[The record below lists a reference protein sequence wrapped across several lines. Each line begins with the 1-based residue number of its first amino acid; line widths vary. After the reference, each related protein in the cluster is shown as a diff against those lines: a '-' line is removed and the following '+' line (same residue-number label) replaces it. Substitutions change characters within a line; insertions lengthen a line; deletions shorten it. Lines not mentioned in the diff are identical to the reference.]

1 MARSFLPWHNA
12 VIPAAGPRVT
22 GNPSSFQDTG
32 TGTRIAERLDMVKPR
47 ILIVDDEEDSRVALQ
62 VLLGTWGYATDA
74 ASQGR
79 EALEKAPSLRP
90 SLVITDLI
98 MPDMDGLTLLSAL
111 QQEMPRVPVI
121 ILTGRATVDTVVGA
135 MRQGAYDYLTKPV
148 DLDRLRLLVE
158 KALDRARTL
167 DEVTIL
173 RRRVKEVW
181 GMGRL
186 IGRSAPMQEIH
197 RLIEQAAAT
206 SAPVLIHGETGTG
219 KELVARTLH
228 DLSARAG
235 GPFVAVNCAAMPETL
250 LESEIFG
257 HERGA
262 FTDARD
268 RREGCFELAHGGTLL
283 LDEVAEMQPGTQAK
297 FLRVLEEGSFRRL
310 GGKAEIKVDVRV
322 VAATNQ
328 DPIAALKEGAFRE
341 DLYYRLNVFTVSV
354 PPLRQRVEDIPLI
367 VTGFIEEFNGKYD
380 KRITGADDATLKI
393 LMAHAWPGN
402 VRELRNVV
410 ERAFIAC
417 EGDLLTPRYLPSTSP
432 VATATVWSGDPDA
445 LTVPLGLPLREVEK
459 QFVLR
464 TLAAEHNNKTRAAER
479 LAISTKTLHNMLQR
493 WGLLGRTSA
502 QRNGP

>member
-1 MARSFLPWHNA
+1 M
-12 VIPAAGPRVT
+12 T
-22 GNPSSFQDTG
+22 
-32 TGTRIAERLDMVKPR
+32 VKPR
-47 ILIVDDEEDSRVALQ
+47 VLIVDDEEDSRSALQ
-62 VLLGTWGYATDA
+62 TLLETWGYAADVA
-74 ASQGR
+74 AEGR
-79 EALEKAPSLRP
+79 QALEKASSLRP
-90 SLVITDLI
+90 SLVITDLV
-98 MPDMDGLTLLSAL
+98 MPDIDGLTLMSAL
-111 QQEMPRVPVI
+111 QQELPRVPVI
-121 ILTGRATVDTVVGA
+121 ILTGRATVDTAVAA

-148 DLDRLRLLVE
+148 DLDRLRLLIE

-167 DEVTIL
+167 DEITIL

-181 GMGRL
+181 GLGRL
-186 IGRSAPMQEIH
+186 IGRSAPMQEVH
-197 RLIEQAAAT
+197 RLIEQAAGT
-206 SAPVLIHGETGTG
+206 PAPVLIHGETGTG

-228 DLSARAG
+228 ELSGRAA

-310 GGKAEIKVDVRV
+310 GGKSEIRVDVRV
-322 VAATNQ
+322 VAATNK
-328 DPIAALKEGAFRE
+328 DPVAAMKDGTLRE
-341 DLYYRLNVFTVSV
+341 DLYYRLNVFTLSV
-354 PPLRQRVEDIPLI
+354 PPLRQRVDDIPLI
-367 VTGFIEEFNGKYD
+367 VSGFIEEFNGKYD
-380 KRITGADDATLKI
+380 KRITGADDPTLKL

-417 EGDLLTPRYLPSTSP
+417 EGDVITSRYLPATSP
-432 VATATVWSGDPDA
+432 IAAAAAWSGDPDA
-445 LTVPLGLPLREVEK
+445 LTIPLGLPLREVEK

-464 TLAAEHNNKTRAAER
+464 TLAAESNNKTRAADR
-479 LAISTKTLHNMLQR
+479 LDISTKTLHNMLQR
-493 WGLLGRTSA
+493 WGLLKSSSRS
-502 QRNGP
+502 

>member
-1 MARSFLPWHNA
+1 
-12 VIPAAGPRVT
+12 
-22 GNPSSFQDTG
+22 
-32 TGTRIAERLDMVKPR
+32 
-47 ILIVDDEEDSRVALQ
+47 
-62 VLLGTWGYATDA
+62 
-74 ASQGR
+74 
-79 EALEKAPSLRP
+79 
-90 SLVITDLI
+90 
-98 MPDMDGLTLLSAL
+98 
-111 QQEMPRVPVI
+111 
-121 ILTGRATVDTVVGA
+121 

-148 DLDRLRLLVE
+148 DLDRLRLLIE

-167 DEVTIL
+167 DEITIL
-173 RRRVKEVW
+173 RRRVKDVW
-181 GMGRL
+181 GLGRL
-186 IGRSAPMQEIH
+186 IGRSAPMQEVH

-228 DLSARAG
+228 ELSARAG

-283 LDEVAEMQPGTQAK
+283 LDEVAEMQPGIQAK

-310 GGKAEIKVDVRV
+310 GGKSEIKVDVRV
-322 VAATNQ
+322 VAHHK
-328 DPIAALKEGAFRE
+328 DPIAAVKEGAFRE
-341 DLYYRLNVFTVSV
+341 DLYYRLNVFTLSV

-410 ERAFIAC
+410 ERTFIAC
-417 EGDLLTPRYLPSTSP
+417 EGDVYPHCRAPRRSRPPPHGAAIPTPSPSPSGYPCVRSRSSSCCAPWPPRRTTRPARPSGSRSARRRSTTCSSAGGCWGAPP
-432 VATATVWSGDPDA
+432 VRGRDGDRGDGLDRRAATRGTRSGHRGPRPVRRGARRPGRARRHPPGIVGRSGRRTASRHQPVRPAGSAEASWLDHPAHGRDGSRDHRSGRG
-445 LTVPLGLPLREVEK
+445 GLRPQR
-459 QFVLR
+459 R
-464 TLAAEHNNKTRAAER
+464 TLSA
-479 LAISTKTLHNMLQR
+479 SS
-493 WGLLGRTSA
+493 GLTDARD
-502 QRNGP
+502 R

>member
-1 MARSFLPWHNA
+1 M
-12 VIPAAGPRVT
+12 T
-22 GNPSSFQDTG
+22 
-32 TGTRIAERLDMVKPR
+32 VKPR
-47 ILIVDDEEDSRVALQ
+47 VLIVDDEEDSRSALQ
-62 VLLGTWGYATDA
+62 TLLETWGYAADVA
-74 ASQGR
+74 ADGR
-79 EALEKAPSLRP
+79 QALEKASSLRP
-90 SLVITDLI
+90 SLVITDLV
-98 MPDMDGLTLLSAL
+98 MPDIDGLTLMSAL
-111 QQEMPRVPVI
+111 QQELPRVPVI
-121 ILTGRATVDTVVGA
+121 ILTGRATVDTAVAA

-148 DLDRLRLLVE
+148 DLDRLRLLIE

-167 DEVTIL
+167 DEITIL

-181 GMGRL
+181 GLGRL
-186 IGRSAPMQEIH
+186 IGRSAPMQEVH

-206 SAPVLIHGETGTG
+206 PAPVLIHGETGTG

-228 DLSARAG
+228 ELSGRAA

-310 GGKAEIKVDVRV
+310 GGKSEIRVDVRV
-322 VAATNQ
+322 VAATNK
-328 DPIAALKEGAFRE
+328 DPVAAMKDGTLRE
-341 DLYYRLNVFTVSV
+341 DLYYRLNVFTLSV
-354 PPLRQRVEDIPLI
+354 PPLRQRVDDIPLI
-367 VTGFIEEFNGKYD
+367 VSGFIEEFNGKYD
-380 KRITGADDATLKI
+380 KRITGADDPTLKL

-417 EGDLLTPRYLPSTSP
+417 EGDVITSRYLPATSP
-432 VATATVWSGDPDA
+432 VAAAACSGDPDA
-445 LTVPLGLPLREVEK
+445 LTIPLGLPLREVEK

-464 TLAAEHNNKTRAAER
+464 TLAAESNNKTRAADR
-479 LAISTKTLHNMLQR
+479 LDISTKTLHNMLQR
-493 WGLLGRTSA
+493 WGLLKSSSRS
-502 QRNGP
+502 

>member
-1 MARSFLPWHNA
+1 MPNVANA
-12 VIPAAGPRVT
+12 T
-22 GNPSSFQDTG
+22 G
-32 TGTRIAERLDMVKPR
+32 KPR

-62 VLLGTWGYATDA
+62 ILLGTWGYLTDV
-74 ASQGR
+74 ASEGR
-79 EALEKAPSLRP
+79 EALKKIPTLRP

-98 MPDMDGLTLLSAL
+98 MPDVDGLSLMRAV
-111 QQEMPRVPVI
+111 QQEVPRVPVI
-121 ILTGRATVDTVVGA
+121 ILTGRATVDTAVAA

-148 DLDRLRLLVE
+148 DLDRLRLLIE

-167 DEVTIL
+167 DEITLL

-181 GMGRL
+181 GLGRL

-206 SAPVLIHGETGTG
+206 PAPVLIHGETGTG

-228 DLSARAG
+228 ELSARAG

-297 FLRVLEEGSFRRL
+297 FLRVLEEGCFRRL
-310 GGKAEIKVDVRV
+310 GGKSEIRVDVRV
-322 VAATNQ
+322 VAATNK
-328 DPIAALKEGAFRE
+328 DPIAALRDGAFRE
-341 DLYYRLNVFTVSV
+341 DLYYRLNVFSLSV
-354 PPLRQRVEDIPLI
+354 PPLRQRAEDIPLL
-367 VTGFIEEFNGKYD
+367 VAGFVEEFTAKYE
-380 KRITGADDATLKI
+380 KRITGVDDATLQI
-393 LMAHAWPGN
+393 LMSHAWPGN
-402 VRELRNVV
+402 VRELRNVI
-410 ERAFIAC
+410 ERAFIAS
-417 EGDLLTPRYLPSTSP
+417 EGG
-432 VATATVWSGDPDA
+432 VITATVLPSAAPMAAATTSTGDSDA

-464 TLAAEHNNKTRAAER
+464 TLAAESNNKTRAADR
-479 LAISTKTLHNMLQR
+479 LDISTKTLHNMLQR
-493 WGLLGRTSA
+493 WGLLGRKA
-502 QRNGP
+502 H

>member
-1 MARSFLPWHNA
+1 M
-12 VIPAAGPRVT
+12 T
-22 GNPSSFQDTG
+22 
-32 TGTRIAERLDMVKPR
+32 VKPR
-47 ILIVDDEEDSRVALQ
+47 VLIVDDEEDSRSALQ
-62 VLLGTWGYATDA
+62 TLLETWGYAADVA
-74 ASQGR
+74 AEGR
-79 EALEKAPSLRP
+79 QALEKASSLRP
-90 SLVITDLI
+90 SLVITDLV
-98 MPDMDGLTLLSAL
+98 MPDIDGLTLMSAL
-111 QQEMPRVPVI
+111 QRELPRVPVI
-121 ILTGRATVDTVVGA
+121 ILTGRATVDTAVAA

-148 DLDRLRLLVE
+148 DLDRLRLLIE

-167 DEVTIL
+167 DEITIL

-181 GMGRL
+181 GLGRL
-186 IGRSAPMQEIH
+186 IGRSAPMQEVH
-197 RLIEQAAAT
+197 RLIEQAAGT
-206 SAPVLIHGETGTG
+206 PAPVLIHGETGTG

-228 DLSARAG
+228 ELSGRAA

-310 GGKAEIKVDVRV
+310 GGKSEIRVDVRV
-322 VAATNQ
+322 VAATNK
-328 DPIAALKEGAFRE
+328 DPVAAMKDGTLRE
-341 DLYYRLNVFTVSV
+341 DLYYRLNVFTLSV
-354 PPLRQRVEDIPLI
+354 PPLRQRVDDIPLI
-367 VTGFIEEFNGKYD
+367 VSGFIEEFNGKYD
-380 KRITGADDATLKI
+380 KRITGADDPTLKL

-417 EGDLLTPRYLPSTSP
+417 EGDVITSRYLPATSP
-432 VATATVWSGDPDA
+432 IAAAAAWSGDPDA
-445 LTVPLGLPLREVEK
+445 LTIPLGLPLREVEK

-464 TLAAEHNNKTRAAER
+464 TLAAESNNKTRAADR
-479 LAISTKTLHNMLQR
+479 LDISTKTLHNMLQR
-493 WGLLGRTSA
+493 WGLLKSSSRS
-502 QRNGP
+502 

>member
-1 MARSFLPWHNA
+1 M
-12 VIPAAGPRVT
+12 T
-22 GNPSSFQDTG
+22 
-32 TGTRIAERLDMVKPR
+32 VKPR
-47 ILIVDDEEDSRVALQ
+47 VLIVDDEEDSRSALQ
-62 VLLGTWGYATDA
+62 TLLETWGYAADVA
-74 ASQGR
+74 ADGR
-79 EALEKAPSLRP
+79 QALEKASSLRP
-90 SLVITDLI
+90 SLVITDLV
-98 MPDMDGLTLLSAL
+98 MPDIDGLTLMSAL
-111 QQEMPRVPVI
+111 QQELPRVPVI
-121 ILTGRATVDTVVGA
+121 ILTGRATVDTAVAA

-148 DLDRLRLLVE
+148 DLDRLRLLIE

-167 DEVTIL
+167 DEITIL

-181 GMGRL
+181 GLGRL
-186 IGRSAPMQEIH
+186 IGRSAPMQEVH
-197 RLIEQAAAT
+197 RLIEQAAGT
-206 SAPVLIHGETGTG
+206 PAPVLIHGETGTG

-228 DLSARAG
+228 ELSGRAA

-310 GGKAEIKVDVRV
+310 GGKSEIRVDVRV
-322 VAATNQ
+322 VAATNK
-328 DPIAALKEGAFRE
+328 DPVAAMKDGTLRE
-341 DLYYRLNVFTVSV
+341 DLYYRLNVFTLSV
-354 PPLRQRVEDIPLI
+354 PPLRQRVDDIPLI
-367 VTGFIEEFNGKYD
+367 VSGFIEEFNGKYD
-380 KRITGADDATLKI
+380 KRITGADDPTLKL

-417 EGDLLTPRYLPSTSP
+417 EGDVITSRYLPATSP
-432 VATATVWSGDPDA
+432 IAAAAAWSGDPDA
-445 LTVPLGLPLREVEK
+445 LTIPLGLPLREVEK

-464 TLAAEHNNKTRAAER
+464 TLAAESNNKTRAADR
-479 LAISTKTLHNMLQR
+479 LDISTKTLHNMLQR
-493 WGLLGRTSA
+493 WGLLKSSSRS
-502 QRNGP
+502 